1 MVTDDLGVVM
11 SVTGNVAGSLLGFIL
26 PGLIGASAP
35 ARAAA
40 AWDRGEGESEG
51 GGRGGGSGGRRSG
64 GRRRGIAGG
73 AASAAYAPMPPPAL
87 VARNPAE
94 GGAAAPLPG
103 VPGLRQLLG
112 VTVGGNIDKQAL
124 GHVALVALGAASL
137 VLGVVTAVN

>member
-1 MVTDDLGVVM
+1 M

-51 GGRGGGSGGRRSG
+51 GGRGGGSGGRSG
-64 GRRRGIAGG
+64 GGSGGIAGG

-124 GHVALVALGAASL
+124 GHGALVALGAASL

>member
-40 AWDRGEGESEG
+40 AWDHGEGESEG
-51 GGRGGGSGGRRSG
+51 SGRGGGAGGSGEKRRD
-64 GRRRGIAGG
+64 IAGG

-87 VARNPAE
+87 VAKKTAE

-103 VPGLRQLLG
+103 VSGLRQLLG

-124 GHVALVALGAASL
+124 GHGALVALGAASL